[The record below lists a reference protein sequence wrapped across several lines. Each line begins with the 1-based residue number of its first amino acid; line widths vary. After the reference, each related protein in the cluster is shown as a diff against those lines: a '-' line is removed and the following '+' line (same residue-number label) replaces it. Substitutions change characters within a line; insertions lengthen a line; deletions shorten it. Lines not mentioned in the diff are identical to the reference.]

1 MWPYGG
7 LHAHGFGARSL
18 SAMKNE
24 SCCTAVDFWRT
35 EMDSQIH
42 LGRLAGFRFGVHW
55 SVLVILWLFTW
66 SLATTLPHTAPGHSA
81 PAYWLAGVVGAV
93 VLLAS
98 LLAHE
103 LMHAIIARRAGVPV
117 SDVTLWLFGGVT
129 RLGGEA
135 KTPGTEFRIAVSG
148 PATSLALAGT
158 FAGLAAVFQLLGLAN
173 VAVGIAWWLSG
184 INLLLGLFN
193 LLPGAPLDGGR
204 ILSAYLWHRHG
215 DKVRGAV
222 GAAHGGRMVGYA
234 LIGLGLVDFL
244 SGLVVTGVWTVFI
257 GWFLLIAAYSE
268 ERQLLIRQSLAGARV
283 ADAMTAHPRTAPGW
297 ITVEDF
303 IQSYLLGDRHSAYP
317 VEGHD
322 GTVIGLITLTQLR
335 QVAPPERATTLV
347 QDAAMPMDRV
357 VTAAP
362 DEPLTALLERLASS
376 GGRRALVVDRGEI
389 VGIVTASDIS
399 RLIDVRRLTLPKS
412 TADHGY

>member
-1 MWPYGG
+1 
-7 LHAHGFGARSL
+7 
-18 SAMKNE
+18 
-24 SCCTAVDFWRT
+24 
-35 EMDSQIH
+35 MDSQIH

-103 LMHAIIARRAGVPV
+103 LMHAIVARRAGIPV
-117 SDVTLWLFGGVT
+117 SNVTLWLFGGVT

-173 VAVGIAWWLSG
+173 VVVGIAWWLSG

-222 GAAHGGRMVGYA
+222 GAAHGGRVVGYA
-234 LIGLGLVDFL
+234 LIGLGLLQFMFSSIL
-244 SGLVVTGVWTVFI
+244 AGVWTVFI
-257 GWFLLIAAYSE
+257 GWFLLMAAHGE
-268 ERQLLIRQSLAGARV
+268 ERQTLIRQSLAGVRV
-283 ADAMTAHPRTAPGW
+283 ADAMTAHPHTAPGW

-317 VEGHD
+317 VKGPD
-322 GTVIGLITLTQLR
+322 GAIVGLITLAQLR
-335 QVAPPERATTLV
+335 LVPSGERATTLV
-347 QDAAMPMDRV
+347 RDAAMPLDRV

-362 DEPLTALLERLASS
+362 DELLTALLERLASS
-376 GGRRALVVDRGEI
+376 GGRRALVVDRGQV
-389 VGIVTASDIS
+389 VGIVTATDVS
-399 RLIDVRRLTLPKS
+399 RLIDVRTLALRK
-412 TADHGY
+412 TVADQGD

>member
-1 MWPYGG
+1 
-7 LHAHGFGARSL
+7 
-18 SAMKNE
+18 
-24 SCCTAVDFWRT
+24 
-35 EMDSQIH
+35 MDSQIH
-42 LGRLAGFRFGVHW
+42 LGNLAGFRFGVHW

-81 PAYWLAGVVGAV
+81 PTYWLAGAIGAV

-103 LMHAIIARRAGVPV
+103 LMHAVVARRAGIPV

-148 PATSLALAGT
+148 PVTSLALAGI
-158 FAGLAAVFQLLGLAN
+158 FAGLAVVFQLLGLAN
-173 VAVGIAWWLSG
+173 VVVGIAWWLSG

-204 ILSAYLWHRHG
+204 ILGAYLWHRHG

-222 GAAHGGRMVGYA
+222 GAAHGGRIVAYV

-244 SGLVVTGVWTVFI
+244 AGLLVTGVWTAFI
-257 GWFLLIAAYSE
+257 GWFLLMAAHGE
-268 ERQLLIRQSLAGARV
+268 ERRILTRQSLTGMRV
-283 ADAMTAHPRTAPGW
+283 ADAMTAHPHTAPGW

-303 IQSYLLGDRHSAYP
+303 IQSYVLGDRHSAYP
-317 VEGHD
+317 VEGP
-322 GTVIGLITLTQLR
+322 GGAIMGLITLTQLR
-335 QVAPPERATTLV
+335 EVAPGERATTLIR
-347 QDAAMPMDRV
+347 DAAMPIDRV

-362 DEPLTALLERLASS
+362 DEPLTALLERLTSG
-376 GGRRALVVDRGEI
+376 GGRRALVIDRGQV

-399 RLIDVRRLTLPKS
+399 KLIDVRTLALSKTP
-412 TADHGY
+412 ADQGY